1 MKTFLDDVKVT
12 KKEIGKSEMTSGNAY
27 RVTITYNGKKAGF
40 IFNDNYLN
48 QSGKEDLLVCLY
60 NDALAYAYHQNFGDF
75 CWEYGY
81 EETIDQLKAARKAYN
96 ECKKQ
101 DQRLTRLFSEDEIDA
116 MPELLEKW
124 F

>member
-27 RVTITYNGKKAGF
+27 RVTISYKGKRASF
-40 IFNDNYLN
+40 TFNDNYLN

-60 NDALAYAYHQNFGDF
+60 NDALAWACHQCFEDF
-75 CWEYGY
+75 VWEYGY
-81 EETIDQLKAARKAYN
+81 EIHQLKEAKKAYN
-96 ECKKQ
+96 ECRKQ
-101 DQRLTRLFSEDEIDA
+101 DQRLTRIFSEEEIDA

>member
-12 KKEIGKSEMTSGNAY
+12 KKEIGKSSMTSGNAY

-40 IFNDNYLN
+40 VFNDNYHN
-48 QSGKEDLLVCLY
+48 NATKEDLLVCLY
-60 NDALAYAYHQNFGDF
+60 NDAMAWAYHQCFEDF
-75 CWEYGY
+75 CWEFGY
-81 EETIDQLKAARKAYN
+81 EDIHQYKEARKAYN

-101 DQRLTRLFSEDEIDA
+101 DQRLCRLFNEEEINA

>member
-1 MKTFLDDVKVT
+1 MKTFVDEVKVT

-27 RVTITYNGKKAGF
+27 RVTISYKGKRASF

-60 NDALAYAYHQNFGDF
+60 NDAMAWAYHQCFEDF
-75 CWEYGY
+75 VWEFGY
-81 EETIDQLKAARKAYN
+81 EIEKLKEARKAYN
-96 ECKKQ
+96 ECRKQ
-101 DQRLTRLFSEDEIDA
+101 DRRLTRLFSEEEINA